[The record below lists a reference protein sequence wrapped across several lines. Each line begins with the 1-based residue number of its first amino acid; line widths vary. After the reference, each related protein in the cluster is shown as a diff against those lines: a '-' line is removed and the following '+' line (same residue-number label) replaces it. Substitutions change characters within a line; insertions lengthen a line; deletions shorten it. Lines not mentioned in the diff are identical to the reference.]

1 MRKPASR
8 EDLAERVRRLLGPRK
23 DFTEKPMFGGVCF
36 LLAGKMCCGTLRDD
50 LVVRVGPELY
60 EQALGERHT
69 RPMDFTGRP
78 IRGFV
83 YVGQAGYRK
92 DEDLAKWVERGVA
105 CALAQRPKRRR
116 RAEQEP
122 ASSASRGNRPRR
134 SR

>member
-1 MRKPASR
+1 MRKPTSR
-8 EDLAERVRRLLGPRK
+8 DLAERVRRLLAPRK
-23 DFTEKPMFGGVCF
+23 DFTEKRMFGGVCF

-50 LVVRVGPELY
+50 LVVRVSPERY
-60 EQALGERHT
+60 QQALGERHA

-83 YVGQAGYRK
+83 YVAPAGYRK

-116 RAEQEP
+116 RAERKP
-122 ASSASRGNRPRR
+122 ASSASHGNRPRS